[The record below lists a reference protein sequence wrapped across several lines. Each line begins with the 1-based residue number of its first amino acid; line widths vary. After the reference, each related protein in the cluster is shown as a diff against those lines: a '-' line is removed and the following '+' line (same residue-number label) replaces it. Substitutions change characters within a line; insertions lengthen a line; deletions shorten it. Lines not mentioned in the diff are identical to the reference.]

1 MHNNKQCETIVLIP
15 SYNDLDKLKILIK
28 DIKKISDIFVVND
41 GSTDNTDIWLKNQK
55 IRHINN
61 KKNIGYEKSLLI
73 GIKILKKKKYKYLI
87 TFDADGQHKIIDL
100 KKIINNKIFANY
112 DVVLCNRD
120 NLSRILEKVISYVF
134 FKKYKI
140 KDPVSGFKI
149 YKKKV
154 FNEIKLNEI
163 KNFFL
168 VDLLI
173 SLIKK
178 KKNIMNYKIRQNKR
192 KDKPRIGNF
201 IKINYNLLS
210 IIYLILV
217 K

>member
-1 MHNNKQCETIVLIP
+1 MHNIKKCKTVVLIP
-15 SYNDLDKLKILIK
+15 SYNDLDKLKIFIK
-28 DIKKISDIFVVND
+28 KIKKISNVLVIND
-41 GSTDNTDIWLKNQK
+41 GSTDNTKIWLKKQN
-55 IRHINN
+55 INHISNLEN
-61 KKNIGYEKSLLI
+61 FGYERSLLI
-73 GIKILKKKKYKYLI
+73 GIKFLKKTKYDYLI
-87 TFDADGQHKIIDL
+87 TFDADGQHRVSDL
-100 KKIINNKIFANY
+100 KKIINHKIFKNY
-112 DVVLCNRD
+112 DVVLCNRI
-120 NLSRILEKVISYVF
+120 NLSRFLEKIISYIF
-134 FKKYKI
+134 FKKFGF